1 LITNGVQ
8 IHAFV
13 QDTNDFDA
21 VTGYAVKD
29 DMRAAFSLVI
39 ASAVFWAGASGGQLQ
54 RNRLDILLQAPQIN
68 LRLCGTPMRETVFIN
83 IVHLV
88 PRPRR

>member
-29 DMRAAFSLVI
+29 DMRAAFCLVI
-39 ASAVFWAGASGGQLQ
+39 ASAVFWAGASGGQL
-54 RNRLDILLQAPQIN
+54 P
-68 LRLCGTPMRETVFIN
+68 
-83 IVHLV
+83 
-88 PRPRR
+88 PRR